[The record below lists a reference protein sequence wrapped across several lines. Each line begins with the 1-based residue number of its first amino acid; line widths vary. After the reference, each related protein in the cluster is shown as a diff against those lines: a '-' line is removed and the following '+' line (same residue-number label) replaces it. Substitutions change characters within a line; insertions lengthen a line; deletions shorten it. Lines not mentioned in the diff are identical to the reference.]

1 MKLVMIIDA
10 IGANANMSHAND
22 HMIQRPIV
30 NDYEG
35 FNTSDLFD
43 PMVSWYS
50 FISKCRIE
58 IVLEAINSAVRDHSQ
73 ETLRHSVRVSI
84 HIEVS

>member
-10 IGANANMSHAND
+10 IGASANMSHAND
-22 HMIQRPIV
+22 HDTTAYCTRRSHV

-35 FNTSDLFD
+35 FDTSDLFD

-58 IVLEAINSAVRDHSQ
+58 IVLKVVNSAVGDHSDIK
-73 ETLRHSVRVSI
+73 TFS
-84 HIEVS
+84 